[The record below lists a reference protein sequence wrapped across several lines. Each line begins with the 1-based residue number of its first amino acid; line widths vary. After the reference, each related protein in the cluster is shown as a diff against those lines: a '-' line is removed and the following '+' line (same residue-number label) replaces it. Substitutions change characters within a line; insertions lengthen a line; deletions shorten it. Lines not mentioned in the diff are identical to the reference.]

1 MNEICRRAN
10 VKCPL
15 QDLLNRVDPEME
27 DDAKDKVKRG
37 ANTAAV
43 KRFMD
48 DRRDKTKKE
57 IDEKISEGAR
67 EGPMIIEEVEEDVK
81 EKSTSP
87 RRLDR
92 LFSAEDND
100 ELKIEEVE
108 VEDDDEI
115 EVEEKVEDDEIEIEE
130 KVEDKEKDVNDMSV
144 KELKALIRSA
154 RLKWN
159 DCREKSE
166 LRERAREAREK
177 LKNGGD
183 DDEEGDPD
191 VPEEFKTDTKIDDEH
206 LEAKSDSG
214 DSNENAEENQQQQQN
229 DFDQYLPPRFRRQKM
244 PFSQWWRRQ
253 LKIAALQFVGI
264 FVMMLISSLLGYG
277 PLWEPED
284 TAESQQTLVDDVLDD
299 EVSFDHYVEEL

>member
-1 MNEICRRAN
+1 
-10 VKCPL
+10 
-15 QDLLNRVDPEME
+15 
-27 DDAKDKVKRG
+27 
-37 ANTAAV
+37 
-43 KRFMD
+43 
-48 DRRDKTKKE
+48 
-57 IDEKISEGAR
+57 
-67 EGPMIIEEVEEDVK
+67 MIIEEVEEDVK

-183 DDEEGDPD
+183 DEVPGRHACLGGAANRNRQGARTRLRVPCKALLLEQERGDAD
-191 VPEEFKTDTKIDDEH
+191 AH
-206 LEAKSDSG
+206 CYQRG
-214 DSNENAEENQQQQQN
+214 DGCCS
-229 DFDQYLPPRFRRQKM
+229 RRQA
-244 PFSQWWRRQ
+244 SARAGDQWARPAQ
-253 LKIAALQFVGI
+253 
-264 FVMMLISSLLGYG
+264 
-277 PLWEPED
+277 
-284 TAESQQTLVDDVLDD
+284 
-299 EVSFDHYVEEL
+299 